1 MAAPVAA
8 TSLAPA
14 ATAQRSPSPHSRTAA
29 VAAGTVGAIVGVIA
43 ALILALLVLR
53 WRKRRTEDELKAT
66 QHDNDLQSQKLDGN
80 GAGSVSQDKHAS
92 GK

>member
-14 ATAQRSPSPHSRTAA
+14 ATAHPPPSPHTRTAA
-29 VAAGTVGAIVGVIA
+29 VAAGTVGAIVGVIVA
-43 ALILALLVLR
+43 FILTLLVLR
-53 WRKRRTEDELKAT
+53 WRKRRTEDEFKAT
-66 QHDNDLQSQKLDGN
+66 QHDNDLRSQKFDGN
-80 GAGSVSQDKHAS
+80 GASSVFQDKHAN